1 MHVIDCRGLD
11 RNATSPEVLRLP
23 PGSGREG
30 RLGRRREDVVL
41 QEGATCLPLRP
52 REGEVQVR
60 LAVRRRRRRRGG
72 GGALVGA
79 EGGVEERP
87 AAGAA
92 ADARG
97 QRRGRG
103 AQGAARD
110 QLHPRIPSKIEL
122 F

>member
-60 LAVRRRRRRRGG
+60 LAVLLRMRGG

-87 AAGAA
+87 AA
-92 ADARG
+92 ADARARG

-110 QLHPRIPSKIEL
+110 QLHPRIPSEIES